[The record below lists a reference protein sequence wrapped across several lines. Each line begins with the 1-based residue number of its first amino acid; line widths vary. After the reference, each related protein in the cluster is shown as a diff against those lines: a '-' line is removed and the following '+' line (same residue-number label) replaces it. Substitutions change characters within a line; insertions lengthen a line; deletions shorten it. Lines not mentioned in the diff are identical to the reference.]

1 MTGNVQ
7 RALCTAILIAA
18 VALPPPGAR
27 AASASPGYAAGEVVV
42 KFKQGVGLKRM
53 KKIHAQHR
61 AVVKR
66 AHPKLGYETL
76 ALPAGTKVEDAIA
89 AYRSH
94 AEVALAEP
102 NYRVEALGL
111 PTDPAFAK
119 QWALHNVGQSFGTP
133 DADLDAPEAW
143 NLTRGNPSVVVAVV
157 DTGVAI
163 RHPDLARKIWINA
176 GEIPD
181 NQVDDDGNG
190 HVDDVYGWDALNDN
204 DWPDDF
210 NGHGTHCASIIAAEA
225 DNGEGIV
232 GVAPGVKIMAVT
244 VLDSM
249 GQGYADTVADGLVY
263 AVDNGAWIAS
273 LSLGSTGDSS
283 VLRDAVRYAYERGV
297 TVVAAA
303 GNQHGPPVTY
313 PAAYEAY
320 TLAVAATDHDDHR
333 AAFSS
338 AGPATDIAAPGKDVY
353 AAWRA
358 RLIGPE
364 QVRYVYTFASGTSMA
379 TPATAGV
386 AALVLS
392 QNPGL
397 TPDEVMDRVKYT
409 AEDVNAATH
418 PGEDDWLG
426 FGRIN
431 AHRALTVAA
440 HPVVTFRSLAIGDAG
455 GNGDGRADPGESV
468 DLTVTLA
475 NAWVNAASVTATL
488 TSADPCVTVT
498 HGAATFGP
506 IAARSAAS
514 NTSPFAFA
522 VSASCAAGAKS
533 ALTLSVLADGQASTI
548 AVPITLGRPPILFV
562 SDDGAFGWRLYY
574 TEALDT
580 LGYAYDV
587 WDVPFDGDG
596 PPASE
601 LAKYRVVVWNAIEAS
616 RSEGSV
622 SFISNTFSSA
632 DVAAL
637 RAYLDG
643 GGRLLVTSA
652 TLTKGWSMAPELL
665 DFVSGYLHVGATSPM
680 STGWIAGAVGERFD
694 GVRFAV
700 PGVTYLDPDAQSST
714 LFVDDDLESGSIGR
728 SVGTRFPSTGSA
740 PYRVVYLGFD
750 LHRLESADG
759 RRYVLQRSLETL
771 LDAPLSATP
780 DLLPLCKTSGYQQI
794 DTDGNGVERMVLDAT
809 PSLDPDDAALS
820 FRWAEGTST
829 LSRAV
834 DPAVR
839 FQLGTH
845 YLTLTCSDDR
855 GGVAKAAVIAQVDP
869 PLVSNFGPSIPA
881 IPAGPSTAIAGERV
895 TFETVTT
902 DPEADPVSY
911 EFQWTGEGFG
921 DIHTTNHT
929 QLYASGAVVT
939 MSHVFPRAGVY
950 AVRAR
955 AFDWMGDKLNGLDS
969 YSDPVTITISDPGA
983 PVISNVRVTEIT
995 GTTARVTWTTDQ
1007 PSTSIVA
1014 YGYERPSWTKA
1025 TDATLVTQHD
1035 VTLTNLWAD
1044 RTQFLDIRSANAAG
1058 AVGVDRNL
1066 GAYYRFTTLPG
1077 TNLMHVGSIDV
1088 ALLVAK
1094 TTYATAT
1101 VVVVD
1106 AAGWPVPGATV
1117 SGFWMGN
1124 AGDAD
1129 VGVTDA
1135 EGRVTFTSDATRGT
1149 IPRNSI
1155 FYEFRVQGVARAGW
1169 TYEETANEETS
1180 DVVQAP

>member
-1 MTGNVQ
+1 MTGNVG
-7 RALCTAILIAA
+7 RALCTAMLIAA
-18 VALPPPGAR
+18 IALPPREAR
-27 AASASPGYAAGEVVV
+27 AASADPRSAAGEIVV
-42 KFKQGVGLKRM
+42 KFKQGVGVKRM
-53 KKIHAQHR
+53 KQIHAQHR

-76 ALPAGTKVEDAIA
+76 ALPAGTKVNDAIA
-89 AYRSH
+89 AYRTH

-102 NYRVEALGL
+102 NYAVEALGS

-119 QWALHNVGQSFGTP
+119 QWALHNGGQTFGTP

-143 NLTRGNPSVVVAVV
+143 TITRGNPSVVVAVI

-163 RHPDLARKIWINA
+163 RHPDLARKMWINA

-181 NQVDDDGNG
+181 NQIDDDGNG
-190 HVDDVYGWDALNDN
+190 HVDDVYGWDALNDS
-204 DWPDDF
+204 DWPDDQH
-210 NGHGTHCASIIAAEA
+210 GHGTHCASIIAAEA

-232 GVAPGVKIMAVT
+232 GVAPGVRIMAVK
-244 VLDSM
+244 VLDSY
-249 GQGYADTVADGLVY
+249 GLGYADTVADGLVY
-263 AVDNGAWIAS
+263 AVDNGAWIAN
-273 LSLGSTGDSS
+273 LSLGGSSDSS

-297 TVVAAA
+297 TVVVAA
-303 GNQHGPPVTY
+303 GNQYGPPVTY
-313 PAAYEAY
+313 PAAYESY
-320 TLAVAATDHDDHR
+320 TLAVAATDHDDRR

-338 AGPATDIAAPGKDVY
+338 AGPETDVAAPGKDVY

-379 TPATAGV
+379 TPATVGV

-426 FGRIN
+426 FGRVN
-431 AHRALTVAA
+431 AHRALTVAP
-440 HPVVTFRSLAIGDAG
+440 HPVLTFASLAITDAG

-488 TSADPCVTVT
+488 TSADPCVSVT
-498 HGAATFGP
+498 RGAATFGP
-506 IAARSAAS
+506 IAARGAAS
-514 NTSPFAFA
+514 NASPFALA

-548 AVPITLGRPPILFV
+548 AVPFTLGHPPILLV

-574 TEALDT
+574 TVALDA
-580 LGYAYDV
+580 LGYAYEV

-601 LAKYRVVVWNAIEAS
+601 LAKYRVVVWDAIATS
-616 RSEGSV
+616 RSDGS
-622 SFISNTFSSA
+622 STFRSNSLSSA

-652 TLTKGWSMAPELL
+652 TLTNGRDVAPELL
-665 DFVSGYLHVGATSPM
+665 DFVSGYLHVGATSPR
-680 STGWIAGAVGERFD
+680 SSGWIAGAVGERFE

-700 PGVTYLDPDAQSST
+700 PIVTDLNPDAQSST
-714 LFVDDDLESGSIGR
+714 LFVDDDLASGSIGR
-728 SVGTRFPSTGSA
+728 SVATRFPSTGSA

-750 LHRLESADG
+750 LHRLEPADG
-759 RRYVLQRSLETL
+759 RRYVLQRSIETL

-780 DLLPLCKTSGYQQI
+780 DLLPLCKTSGYQQF
-794 DTDGNGVERMVLDAT
+794 DTDGNGVERVVLDGT
-809 PSLDPDDAALS
+809 ESLDPDDAALS
-820 FRWAEGTST
+820 FRWAEGTSA

-834 DPAVR
+834 DPTVR
-839 FQLGTH
+839 FSLGTH

-869 PLVSNFGPSIPA
+869 PLVPNFGPSIPA
-881 IPAGPSTAIAGERV
+881 VPAGPTTATTGERV

-911 EFQWTGEGFG
+911 EFEWTGEGFG
-921 DIHTTNHT
+921 NVHTTNHT

-955 AFDWMGDKLNGLDS
+955 AFDWMGDKLNGSDS
-969 YSDPVTITISDPGA
+969 YSDPLTITISDPGA
-983 PVISNVRVTEIT
+983 PVISNVRVTGIT
-995 GTTARVTWTTDQ
+995 ETTARVTWTTDQ

-1014 YGYERPSWTKA
+1014 YGYERPSWWKA
-1025 TDATLVTQHD
+1025 IDATLVTEHD
-1035 VTLTNLWAD
+1035 VTLTDLRAD

-1066 GAYYRFTTLPG
+1066 GAYHRFTTLPG
-1077 TNLMHVGSIDV
+1077 TNLLHVGSIDV
-1088 ALLVAK
+1088 ALVVTR
-1094 TTYATAT
+1094 TTSAIAT

-1106 AAGWPVPGATV
+1106 AAGRPVPGATV
-1117 SGFWMGN
+1117 SGVWSGT
-1124 AGDAD
+1124 AAD
-1129 VGVTDA
+1129 TDMGVTDA
-1135 EGRVTFTSDATRGT
+1135 AGRVTFTSDATRGT

-1155 FYEFRVQGVARAGW
+1155 LYEFRVEGVARAGW

-1180 DVVQAP
+1180 DVVEPP